1 MCSGALATCPCWKAR
16 GVLPV
21 SWKRSS
27 AGTASDSAVMAG
39 NWPLRPVDPSL
50 KSWGQA
56 PQKAIICDRV
66 PCITTTDTDEETH
79 ARLRSEE
86 RRVGKECRAW
96 MSTYDD

>member
-1 MCSGALATCPCWKAR
+1 
-16 GVLPV
+16 
-21 SWKRSS
+21 
-27 AGTASDSAVMAG
+27 MAG

-79 ARLRSEE
+79 ARLSFYRTGPGYAGHLPAHPGRTAPHHRRRRAGPDPAGWRSEE
-86 RRVGKECRAW
+86 RRVGKEGRSRW
-96 MSTYDD
+96 WQGQ